1 MSYMFKNAEF
11 IPDELADWDVSNV
24 NDMKGMFK
32 GATFAGDISN
42 WNVCNVRTM
51 ASMFEDCKGILE
63 EN

>member
-1 MSYMFKNAEF
+1 MFKNAEF

-42 WNVCNVRTM
+42 WNVCNLEQWQACLRTVK
-51 ASMFEDCKGILE
+51 AFWKKT
-63 EN
+63 N